1 MCVEREPEPVPVA
14 EPDPAD
20 ARRQAL
26 ETDARARHVEP
37 VVQMPVVRHQLLDL
51 GVGPEN
57 VLGIARQRGPAERAD
72 PATEQ
77 RADIGG
83 HEAGEVERVGDAFLL
98 RHLADVVAIVHGG
111 NAGAMEIEHRA
122 HMHRHRGARR
132 LVDRLGVA
140 LAPLLPLREGPAA
153 RQIAVDRIMRR
164 GLVGHGVG
172 AHAAAQQFGKDV
184 GGVAEQPDGNRLA
197 LGLAPCR

>member
-1 MCVEREPEPVPVA
+1 MR
-14 EPDPAD
+14 
-20 ARRQAL
+20 
-26 ETDARARHVEP
+26 ARA
-37 VVQMPVVRHQLLDL
+37 MSSQLCRCLSSGISSLTFASVLKMSSGSPDSAAQRN
-51 GVGPEN
+51 GP
-57 VLGIARQRGPAERAD
+57 IA
-72 PATEQ
+72 ATEQ

-83 HEAGEVERVGDAFLL
+83 HEAGEVERVGDALLL
-98 RHLADVVAIVHGG
+98 RHLADVVAVVDGG

-122 HMHRHRGARR
+122 HMHRHRRARG

-140 LAPLLPLREGPAA
+140 LATLLPLRERPAA

-172 AHAAAQQFGKDV
+172 PHAAAQQFGKDV

-197 LGLAPCR
+197 LASWPCR